1 MTFVVLLAVPLVVGS
16 WIGCF
21 GDSSTAKATVAAVEA
36 PAAPMAPMAA
46 AGPKAPTRAWNGLTL
61 GESGGPEVAA
71 YVQTQ
76 GIQCEAGPSLARE
89 SFQVRCAGPLPLGL
103 LPDRVIGGQLAE
115 LLLSRPESGPI
126 NTISTLRK
134 YSLPDDAAR
143 DYNVAVDALTKT
155 YGAPLRGGEHTT
167 PEKFDAKVARVAS
180 VWRFADLEIRLT
192 AMRASG
198 GFVGVS
204 EVWLVPGVE
213 EQINSRPGVSGHGGQ
228 KAKNPHAIAAE
239 GGPASGPASA
249 APPVAPAPPAS
260 SAPPA
265 ASP

>member
-1 MTFVVLLAVPLVVGS
+1 MPLVGSVALPLILGS

-21 GDSSTAKATVAAVEA
+21 GDSPPAKASAAAVEA
-36 PAAPMAPMAA
+36 PAVP
-46 AGPKAPTRAWNGLTL
+46 AGAKAPTRAWNGLTL

-76 GIQCEAGPSLARE
+76 GIQCESGPALARE
-89 SFQVRCAGPLPLGL
+89 SFQVRCAGPLPFGL

-115 LLLSRPESGPI
+115 LLLSRPESGPV

-143 DYNVAVDALTKT
+143 DYNTAVDALTKT
-155 YGAPLRGGEHTT
+155 FGAPLRGGEPTT

-228 KAKNPHAIAAE
+228 KAKNPHAVAAE
-239 GGPASGPASA
+239 G
-249 APPVAPAPPAS
+249 APTAPVAPAAPAAPAAPGAPATPAS
-260 SAPPA
+260 P
-265 ASP
+265 

>member
-1 MTFVVLLAVPLVVGS
+1 MTLVGLLALPLMVGS
-16 WIGCF
+16 LIGCF
-21 GDSSTAKATVAAVEA
+21 GDSPVAKATVAAVEA
-36 PAAPMAPMAA
+36 PAAA
-46 AGPKAPTRAWNGLTL
+46 AGPKAPTRVWNGLTL

-76 GIQCEAGPSLARE
+76 GIQCEAGPALARE

-143 DYNVAVDALTKT
+143 DYNTAVDALTRSF
-155 YGAPLRGGEHTT
+155 GPPFRGGEHTT

-180 VWRFADLEIRLT
+180 VWRFADLEVRLT

-228 KAKNPHAIAAE
+228 KAKNPHAIA
-239 GGPASGPASA
+239 P
-249 APPVAPAPPAS
+249 
-260 SAPPA
+260 
-265 ASP
+265 SP